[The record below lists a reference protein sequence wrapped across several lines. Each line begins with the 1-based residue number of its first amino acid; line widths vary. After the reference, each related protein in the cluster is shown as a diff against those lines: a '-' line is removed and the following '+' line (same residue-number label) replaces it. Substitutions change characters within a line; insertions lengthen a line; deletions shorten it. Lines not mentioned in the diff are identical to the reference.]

1 MDPMKVV
8 VDARTAN
15 PHFPGIGRYAS
26 NLIRALASYQDFI
39 SVQTLRGP
47 DSLNY
52 PIGPGQPETSVR
64 ASVFSLRQQWEIPR
78 VINQQNATLYHST
91 YYLMPYHVSLP
102 VVFTCHDLIPIVCPQ
117 YFSYTQRVIFRVAHL
132 IASRIS
138 SRIIAVSE
146 STKSDLSHYLSVD
159 ERKIHAIPLAPD
171 EIFKPQSAS
180 AIEAIRGAYDL
191 PPFYCLYVGA
201 NKPHKNLLGLLKAWQ
216 ILHNSKSLEGHSLI
230 IVGPWDSR
238 YPEARKFT
246 ADTSLESVKF
256 VGEVEEKHL
265 PAIYSGAT
273 TFIQPSLYE
282 GFGLPVIEAM
292 ACGAAVV
299 CSNTASL
306 PEVAGDGASFFNPRD
321 PEHIATVLGNMI
333 GDASKLSIMREKSIQ
348 QASRFSWKQ
357 TALET
362 IEAYRRACVSFNR

>member
-8 VDARTAN
+8 VDARTAS
-15 PHFPGIGRYAS
+15 PHFPGIGRYTS

-47 DSLNY
+47 GPLSY
-52 PIGPGQPETSVR
+52 PIGPDQPEISVR
-64 ASVFSLRQQWEIPR
+64 ASVFSLHQQWEIPR
-78 VINQQNATLYHST
+78 FLGKQNASLYHSP
-91 YYLMPYHVSLP
+91 YYLMPYHLNIP
-102 VVFTCHDLIPIVCPQ
+102 IVFTCHDLIPIIFPQ
-117 YFSYTQRVIFRVAHL
+117 YFGNFQRVIYRVAHL
-132 IASRIS
+132 IAARVS

-146 STKSDLSHYLSVD
+146 STKSDLTRYLSVD
-159 ERKIHAIPLAPD
+159 EQKISAIPLAAD
-171 EIFKPQSAS
+171 DIFQPQSS
-180 AIEAIRGAYDL
+180 STIEAIRNTYGL
-191 PPFYCLYVGA
+191 PRLYCLYVGT

-246 ADTSLESVKF
+246 ADTYLESVKF

-292 ACGAAVV
+292 ACGAAVT
-299 CSNTASL
+299 CSNTSSL
-306 PEVAGDGASFFNPRD
+306 PEVAGDGANYFNPKD
-321 PEHIATVLGNMI
+321 PKHMATALGDLI
-333 GDASKLSIMREKSIQ
+333 GNTNKLNTLREKSIH
-348 QASRFSWKQ
+348 QASRFSWNK
-357 TALET
+357 TALST
-362 IEAYRRACVSFNR
+362 IEAYRRACGSF

>member
-47 DSLNY
+47 GPLSY
-52 PIGPGQPETSVR
+52 PIGPDQPETCVR

-78 VINQQNATLYHST
+78 VIDQQNASLYHST
-91 YYLMPYHVSLP
+91 YYLMPYHVGIP

-146 STKSDLSHYLSVD
+146 STKSDLSRYLSVD

-180 AIEAIRGAYDL
+180 AIEAIRGVYDL
-191 PPFYCLYVGA
+191 PSFYCLYVGA
-201 NKPHKNLLGLLKAWQ
+201 NKPHKNLMGLLEAWK
-216 ILHNSKSLEGHSLI
+216 ILHKTNSLAEHSLV

-238 YPEARKFT
+238 YPEPKKFT
-246 ADTSLESVKF
+246 VEANLTSVKF
-256 VGEVEEKHL
+256 IGEVKGDHL
-265 PAIYSGAT
+265 PALYSGAT
-273 TFIQPSLYE
+273 IFVQPSFYE
-282 GFGLPVIEAM
+282 GFGLPIIEAM
-292 ACGAAVV
+292 ACGTAVV
-299 CSNTASL
+299 CSNTSSL
-306 PEVAGDGASFFNPRD
+306 PEVAGDGANYFNPKD
-321 PEHIATVLGNMI
+321 PKHMATVLGNMI
-333 GDASKLSIMREKSIQ
+333 GDANKLSIMREKSIQ

-362 IEAYRRACVSFNR
+362 IEVYRRACQ